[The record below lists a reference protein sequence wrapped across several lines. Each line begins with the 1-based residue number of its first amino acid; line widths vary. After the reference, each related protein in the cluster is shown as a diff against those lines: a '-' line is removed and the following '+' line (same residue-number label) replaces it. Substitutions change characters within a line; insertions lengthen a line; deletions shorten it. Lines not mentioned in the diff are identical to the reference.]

1 MEFSSKC
8 FKKHS
13 ESTVYI
19 SRVYLLI
26 IDTIT
31 VIILVV
37 NIQDAIVVV
46 IQVIHIIAENL
57 KTAKNGRACL
67 T

>member
-1 MEFSSKC
+1 MKTQFI
-8 FKKHS
+8 H
-13 ESTVYI
+13 I
-19 SRVYLLI
+19 SGVYLLI

-57 KTAKNGRACL
+57 KYCKEGLELLSLICFRF
-67 T
+67 